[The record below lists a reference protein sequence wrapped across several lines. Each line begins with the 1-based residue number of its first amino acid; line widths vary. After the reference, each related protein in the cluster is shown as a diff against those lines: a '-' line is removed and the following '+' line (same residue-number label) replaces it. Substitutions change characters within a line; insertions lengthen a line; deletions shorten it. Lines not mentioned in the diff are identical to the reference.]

1 MAKVKQKEIIMKAAP
16 AAGDGFLNVAA
27 ITFFFAAFYLTL
39 FSALG
44 NRAEFLASVFTGVAF
59 TAAYCAFGRKKYVKY
74 IVFAVAVVYTAV
86 CVAVDFFGFVGG
98 AAGFFNAVAR
108 TANSNMHWGFGGIAA
123 EYSVWGGFA
132 FSSVIS
138 VWLGSATAAVRKSRI
153 LIAFSAAVAVLWVF
167 LGLYPAWWAAVA
179 LAFSYA
185 LLCVADKGLDLKSA
199 GAYAL
204 CAVVLFTSAAGCF
217 FYGGSSAVR
226 GAREAA
232 VSAFRRA
239 VYGGDSLPEGDLNK
253 AGAMLSDD
261 DIRLEISLTSQ
272 VRNLY
277 LKGFSGGELSGAKWS
292 PTDRNVY
299 VEDGYQGLL
308 DYVAADGI
316 PFTQFARYTALN
328 GGSDRYGITVNNVG
342 ANDRYIYSPYTA
354 EKTGAGAPYYDGT
367 VLANIFSP
375 KSYSFRAYSR
385 NRNCEWISQAQWLNP
400 SAQHTAEM
408 SAYLEYEGQYRAFV
422 SDIYREI
429 DEDKL
434 RAVSPHIVQVN
445 SPTVN
450 TVTQL
455 IRRYFLDN
463 FTYSDVPDRTD
474 EDFITAF
481 FGGNIEKANA
491 AYFASAA
498 VYMYRAYG
506 LAARYAEGYFIRTE
520 KVLSTSDI
528 VATGKNSHAWAEVYF
543 DGIGWLPIETTPTF
557 FSEEDMEKPPAPDV
571 DNKPDEPTL
580 PDIPPEN
587 PDEEKPDEPDIGKE
601 KLTPSEKALLTALKI
616 LLPVLCVALAV
627 MLIMLSAQLKRFVV
641 LRKKRAMLQ
650 ARGEAFGRA
659 AYTIISR
666 DFRRAG
672 GFSVET
678 LAKFGVEE
686 KYVSRFS
693 SLVEKCVYGG
703 YELNDSEKSY
713 VCDFIEAAASAMM
726 SGSGRV
732 RALFYRYW
740 ICAGL

>member
-1 MAKVKQKEIIMKAAP
+1 MKAPP
-16 AAGDGFLNVAA
+16 AAGDGLISAAA
-27 ITFFFAAFYLTL
+27 ITFFFAAFYLAL
-39 FSALG
+39 FSSLPVK
-44 NRAEFLASVFTGVAF
+44 AEYLAPVLIGMAF
-59 TAAYCAFGRKKYVKY
+59 SAAYCVFKRKKYVKY
-74 IVFAVAVVYTAV
+74 IILGVAAAYTAI
-86 CVAVDFFGFVGG
+86 CVAVDFGAFVGG
-98 AAGFFNAVAR
+98 AAGSLNDAAR
-108 TANSNMHWGFGGIAA
+108 TANANMHWGFGAFSA

-138 VWLGSATAAVRKSRI
+138 VWLGLATAAVGRSRI
-153 LIAFSAAVAVLWVF
+153 LIPFSAAVVVLWVL

-179 LAFSYA
+179 LAVSYA
-185 LLCVADKGLDLKSA
+185 LLCVAEKGLDLKSA

-226 GAREAA
+226 GAREAT
-232 VSAFRRA
+232 VSAFNR
-239 VYGGDSLPEGDLNK
+239 VLYGGDSLPEGDLERS
-253 AGAMLSDD
+253 AGMNSGE

-277 LKGFSGGELSGAKWS
+277 LKGFSGGELSGAKWA
-292 PTDRNVY
+292 PTDRNAY

-328 GGSDRYGITVNNVG
+328 GGSDRYGITVKNVG
-342 ANDRYIYSPYTA
+342 ANGKYVYSPYTA
-354 EKTGAGAPYYDGT
+354 ERIDAGSPYYDST
-367 VLANIFSP
+367 VRANIFTS
-375 KSYSFRAYSR
+375 KTYSYQAYSR

-408 SAYLEYEGQYRAFV
+408 RAYISYEGQYRAFV
-422 SDIYREI
+422 SDIYRKI

-434 RAVSPHIVQVN
+434 RAVSPHIVEVG

-463 FTYSDVPDRTD
+463 FIYSDVPDKTG
-474 EDFITAF
+474 EDFVSDF
-481 FGGNIEKANA
+481 FGGNIERANA

-506 LAARYAEGYFIRTE
+506 LAARYAEGYYIRTE
-520 KVLSTSDI
+520 KVLSTSEI
-528 VATGKNSHAWAEVYF
+528 TATGRNSHAWAEVYF

-557 FSEEDMEKPPAPDV
+557 FSEEDMEKPPLPDV
-571 DNKPDEPTL
+571 DNKPDEPTS
-580 PDIPPEN
+580 PEIPPEK
-587 PDEEKPDEPDIGKE
+587 PDDEKPEDPDTDKQ
-601 KLTPSEKALLTALKI
+601 KLTPSEKALLISLKV

-627 MLIMLSAQLKRFVV
+627 TLIMLSAQLKRFAV
-641 LRKKRAMLQ
+641 LRKKRKMLQ
-650 ARGEAFGRA
+650 TRGEAFGRA

-678 LAKFGVEE
+678 LEKFGVEE

-693 SLVEKCVYGG
+693 DLIEKCVYGG
-703 YELNDSEKSY
+703 YELNESEKSY
-713 VCDFIEAAASAMM
+713 VCDFIERSASALTSA
-726 SGSGRV
+726 SGKA
-732 RALFYRYW
+732 RALYYKYW
-740 ICAGL
+740 ICVGL